1 MTNTDAVEM
10 LDRHIKENTANGN
23 VHPGENWYERDYRDA
38 EDMIVRFSDLNW
50 QGLKNIF
57 GDRSHIW
64 QEACV
69 FVLGEASTQGCISM
83 LGEIFVRGTDGI
95 ACYAAIFIS
104 QEDLSKLSDS
114 EQQQIGLRVHE
125 LLNEDLYKNYGEHYH
140 VSLEKI
146 SEILGQ
152 EQR

>member
-23 VHPGENWYERDYRDA
+23 MHPGEDWYERDYRDA
-38 EDMIVRFSDLNW
+38 EDMIVRFSDINW
-50 QGLKNIF
+50 QRLKNIF
-57 GDRSHIW
+57 SDRSHIW

-69 FVLGEASTQGCISM
+69 FVLGEASTQGSVSM
-83 LGEIFVRGTDGI
+83 LCDIFVRGTDGI

-104 QEDLSKLSDS
+104 QEDLSKLSDM
-114 EQQQIGLRVHE
+114 ERQQIGLRVRE
-125 LLNEDLYKNYGEHYH
+125 LLADDLYKSYGEHYS

-146 SEILGQ
+146 RKKLGV
-152 EQR
+152 